1 MIVSKTHCSW
11 ISIYHSGLSECL
23 FWCHWV
29 ENGPRVVLMMA
40 FHFEVCTETVWHFIG
55 LRIALFCVSKG
66 DCRMEVTV
74 NVVLKD
80 G

>member
-1 MIVSKTHCSW
+1 M
-11 ISIYHSGLSECL
+11 
-23 FWCHWV
+23 